1 MFGRDRAQTG
11 SHLTLQEKGAIVAL
25 ITKGADKH
33 EIAETI
39 GCHPNT
45 VKRWARRY
53 DETFDV
59 QRRIGSG
66 RPKKTTPEQDAMLLD
81 AVIANPLTTAQ
92 EIAGN

>member
-45 VKRWARRY
+45 EKMGKA
-53 DETFDV
+53 
-59 QRRIGSG
+59 
-66 RPKKTTPEQDAMLLD
+66 L
-81 AVIANPLTTAQ
+81 
-92 EIAGN
+92 